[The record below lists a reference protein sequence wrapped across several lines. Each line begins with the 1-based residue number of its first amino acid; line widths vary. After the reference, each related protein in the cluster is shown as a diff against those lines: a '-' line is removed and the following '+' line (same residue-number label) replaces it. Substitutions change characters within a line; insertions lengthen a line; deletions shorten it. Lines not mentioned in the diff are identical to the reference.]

1 MSTQRRP
8 GGKENLMKLSL
19 RNLFRNLTGRGTA
32 RKRSRPTL
40 TTRLQVEQLEQ
51 RLVPTVDLSNMEI
64 SFGFGKGTL
73 FVQGEQTQ
81 GGQTTFWGG
90 FEDPNGAWIP
100 IKGQLQQ
107 MGSWDQMTFWGSA
120 WQHLVKHGESVNFNG
135 WVNEANLK
143 PSLGGTWV
151 WGTLSETINLAQHLP
166 TPDPTTIADVSG
178 YAVFIPT

>member
-1 MSTQRRP
+1 
-8 GGKENLMKLSL
+8 MKLSL

-73 FVQGEQTQ
+73 FVQGEQIQ
-81 GGQTTFWGG
+81 GGQATFWGG
-90 FEDPNGAWIP
+90 FEDPNGHWIP

-107 MGSWDQMTFWGSA
+107 MGSWDQMTFKGSA
-120 WQHLVKHGESVNFNG
+120 WQWGVGESVNFNG

-143 PSLGGTWV
+143 PWLGGTWV
-151 WGTLSETINLAQHLP
+151 EGTLSETITMIDGMRIQK
-166 TPDPTTIADVSG
+166 TTTADVSG
-178 YAVFIPT
+178 YAEFIPT

>member
-1 MSTQRRP
+1 
-8 GGKENLMKLSL
+8 MKLSL
-19 RNLFRNLTGRGTA
+19 HNLYQFFAGRGA
-32 RKRSRPTL
+32 VRKRSRPTL

-64 SFGFGKGTL
+64 GFGFGKGTL

-107 MGSWDQMTFWGSA
+107 MGSWDQMTFKGSA
-120 WQHLVKHGESVNFNG
+120 QQGAFGESVNFNG
-135 WVNEANLK
+135 WVNEAILK
-143 PSLGGTWV
+143 QLLGGTWV
-151 WGTLSETINLAQHLP
+151 EGTLSETFTWHGHTGGP
-166 TPDPTTIADVSG
+166 ETTDVSG
-178 YAVFIPT
+178 YAQFIPT